1 MSKYQFLGN
10 FEHVKIKAHVRA
22 ELIFGLTLKLENLV
36 EKNSQKKSRKNSV
49 WESASICNYKK
60 GILIERQKL
69 FNSLNV
75 KFKFCGF
82 PDMIDF

>member
-36 EKNSQKKSRKNSV
+36 EKILKKKLEKISCRIV
-49 WESASICNYKK
+49 RQFVIIKK

>member
-36 EKNSQKKSRKNSV
+36 EKILKKKL
-49 WESASICNYKK
+49 EKIASGRVRQFVIIKK
-60 GILIERQKL
+60 V
-69 FNSLNV
+69 F
-75 KFKFCGF
+75 
-82 PDMIDF
+82 

>member
-36 EKNSQKKSRKNSV
+36 EKILKKSRKNSV

>member
-36 EKNSQKKSRKNSV
+36 EKILKKKSRKNIV
-49 WESASICNYKK
+49 WDSASICNYKK